1 MTLPQ
6 KIKLEKP
13 EGMSTIRFQIIT
25 ERIVKDLE
33 ELGVKV
39 EKSKE
44 RSS

>member
-13 EGMSTIRFQIIT
+13 DKMTSIRYKIIT

-39 EKSKE
+39 EKTK
-44 RSS
+44 

>member
-6 KIKLEKP
+6 KIKLEQP
-13 EGMSTIRFQIIT
+13 EGMSTIRFQSIT
-25 ERIVKDLE
+25 ERIGKDLE